1 MSTLKVDGIRSN
13 SASSDAITLASDG
26 TCTANITNNL
36 SNRNL
41 IINGAMQVAQRGD
54 ATGVTNAYGGC
65 DRYKYY
71 STGATVNLTQATGN
85 TSAGFAKAQRIDVT
99 TADTSLASSDRSYL
113 TYRIEGQDLQ
123 RVKKGTSSAEQL
135 TMSFWIKSTVTG
147 TYILELW
154 DEDNT
159 RTCSKSY
166 TVSSSN
172 TWEKKEI
179 TFPADTTGAW
189 DNDNGESLLIL
200 FWLNAGSNYT
210 SGTLNTSWA
219 GQTNANRAVGQV
231 NALNS
236 TSNDIY
242 FTGIQLEVGSVATD
256 FEHKRFDD
264 ELFACQRYYCELF
277 KRQSGESQYSF
288 IGLQA
293 YTTQHIFGTLGFFPR
308 KMRSLPTITV
318 VGTLL
323 FSNKSGGNIYEYNSG
338 TMGNAVTRETVGTHG
353 VGFDTAHFIQGGFA
367 CGFTNNDGS
376 DYIKADAEL

>member
-13 SASSDAITLASDG
+13 SASSDAITLANDG

-41 IINGAMQVAQRGD
+41 VINGAMQVAQRGD

-71 STGATVNLTQATGN
+71 STGATVSLTQATGN

-256 FEHKRFDD
+256 FEHRSYAQ
-264 ELFACQRYYCELF
+264 ELALCQRYYYRHATGNGKGISENATMYNDSSVFLSIPLPTEMRAQPTLEITNSTNHF
-277 KRQSGESQYSF
+277 LKYESNGGTNF
-288 IGLQA
+288 N
-293 YTTQHIFGTLGFFPR
+293 TLGRDGITTPR
-308 KMRSLPTITV
+308 LLCLNGTV
-318 VGTLL
+318 
-323 FSNKSGGNIYEYNSG
+323 SGSSGHSCMIRTNS
-338 TMGNAVTRETVGTHG
+338 
-353 VGFDTAHFIQGGFA
+353 
-367 CGFTNNDGS
+367 
-376 DYIKADAEL
+376 ADAYIAAVAEL